1 MNSKLFLTTAITA
14 VESKMF
20 LVQTETKDQYEES
33 PQLFESE
40 VDTELPEAHKFESEV
55 DYESHEDTLF
65 ESEVGSAEVLMY
77 YHSAD

>member
-40 VDTELPEAHKFESEV
+40 VDTELPEAHQFESEV
-55 DYESHEDTLF
+55 ESNEDTLF

-77 YHSAD
+77 YNSAD

>member
-1 MNSKLFLTTAITA
+1 MTSKLFLTTAITA

-40 VDTELPEAHKFESEV
+40 VDTELPEAHQFESEV
-55 DYESHEDTLF
+55 ESHEDTLF

>member
-1 MNSKLFLTTAITA
+1 MNSRLFLTTAITA

-40 VDTELPEAHKFESEV
+40 VDTELPEAHQFESEV
-55 DYESHEDTLF
+55 DYESDEDTLF
-65 ESEVGSAEVLMY
+65 ESEVGSEVLMY

>member
-1 MNSKLFLTTAITA
+1 MNSRLFLTTAITA

-40 VDTELPEAHKFESEV
+40 VDTELPEAHQFESEV
-55 DYESHEDTLF
+55 ESNEDTLF
-65 ESEVGSAEVLMY
+65 ESEVGSEV
-77 YHSAD
+77 

>member
-1 MNSKLFLTTAITA
+1 
-14 VESKMF
+14 MF

-40 VDTELPEAHKFESEV
+40 VDTELPEAHQFESEV
-55 DYESHEDTLF
+55 ESNEDTLF